1 MDHMMMMML
10 RNAIAQVEME
20 EHLLEVQDGGG
31 RSGKRPK
38 SRGSKTIAKKKKSQP
53 SRSSIPRQPQI
64 KTKISFVP
72 TKRPPVRAR
81 RPKILNKPSINNNI
95 LGQNLGQTLIPPES
109 VRSGDSVVDDYA
121 DYEYIYFYDNYDQDG
136 QVEDSRQKK
145 TKQLQEETRK
155 KNEERKQR
163 LENQQKRA
171 REEKSRRDKFDQERK
186 RKEEEIQRQEQLRLR
201 QQEQLVKEQEK
212 ERRRMKEQE
221 RRLKEQQERQ
231 LQEKRRLELSRRLEE
246 EQSHLKKQQL
256 SALDNS
262 KQNRQFAQRQ
272 QRLFRLQSLQTDTPQ
287 RAQKQFQRKEKQER
301 RRPKALKTQTARFKN
316 RPAPVDL
323 EKSIQKPPTS
333 HNNNI
338 FISQTRPPVN
348 PIVNR
353 SKIPRQKTRRPRVR
367 PTKPIQNTG
376 FDLKQ
381 TKERDRNFQFNGVLT
396 TSRSSQESFT
406 TINLPRTH
414 NFVSTLAT
422 PLATRPSTGFSQ
434 IQSRPRTR
442 PTNLRRPNTPK
453 RQRRPKFE
461 GGIEPR
467 IIPIA
472 NVKPPNAKSKF
483 NASPVQKNRN
493 KGRPLKSSGQRNRN
507 KSAFTT
513 AKGPRKSKAIGFGGR
528 FESMFHKADNVPE
541 TSFTCSSQQFPGLY
555 ADPEADCR
563 VFHMCHKNGRRS
575 SFLCP
580 SGTAFDQRF
589 MVCNWS
595 KKVDCANAPNLYPL
609 NRDLY
614 KDNDNS

>member
-1 MDHMMMMML
+1 
-10 RNAIAQVEME
+10 ME

-38 SRGSKTIAKKKKSQP
+38 SRGGKTIAKKKKSQP

-64 KTKISFVP
+64 KTQISFVP

-155 KNEERKQR
+155 KNEDRKQR

-171 REEKSRRDKFDQERK
+171 REEKSRREKEERERK
-186 RKEEEIQRQEQLRLR
+186 RKEEENRRQEQLRIR
-201 QQEQLVKEQEK
+201 QQEQLVKQQEK
-212 ERRRMKEQE
+212 ERRRKKEQE

-246 EQSHLKKQQL
+246 EQSHLQQQQL
-256 SALDNS
+256 SPLDNS

-272 QRLFRLQSLQTDTPQ
+272 QRLFRLQSLQTEPPQ
-287 RAQKQFQRKEKQER
+287 RVQQQFQRKEKQER
-301 RRPKALKTQTARFKN
+301 RRPKALKTQTARFRN

-323 EKSIQKPPTS
+323 EKSIPNPLLL
-333 HNNNI
+333 HENNI
-338 FISQTRPPVN
+338 FVGQTKTPVN
-348 PIVNR
+348 PTA
-353 SKIPRQKTRRPRVR
+353 SKNNSPRQKTRRPRVR
-367 PTKPIQNTG
+367 PTKRIKNNT
-376 FDLKQ
+376 FRQ
-381 TKERDRNFQFNGVLT
+381 TQERNRNSQFGGSLT
-396 TSRSSQESFT
+396 TSRSSQTVFT
-406 TINLPRTH
+406 TTNLPRTH

-434 IQSRPRTR
+434 IPSRPRSR
-442 PTNLRRPNTPK
+442 PTNLRRPNAPK
-453 RQRRPKFE
+453 RERRPKLE
-461 GGIEPR
+461 GVIEPR

-483 NASPVQKNRN
+483 NASPVQKKTN
-493 KGRPLKSSGQRNRN
+493 KGRSSKSFDQSNRN
-507 KSAFTT
+507 KSG
-513 AKGPRKSKAIGFGGR
+513 KLICKMDIGT
-528 FESMFHKADNVPE
+528 V
-541 TSFTCSSQQFPGLY
+541 
-555 ADPEADCR
+555 
-563 VFHMCHKNGRRS
+563 
-575 SFLCP
+575 
-580 SGTAFDQRF
+580 
-589 MVCNWS
+589 
-595 KKVDCANAPNLYPL
+595 
-609 NRDLY
+609 
-614 KDNDNS
+614 